1 MEDNKE
7 IIVQDE
13 EIESSESDN
22 KKKTC
27 LCCGK
32 TMRKNNFFSTKSKYY
47 KDGYTAF
54 CKDCCNNI
62 FYDHYNVTGNIKEAL
77 IVTCCKL
84 DLLVFPSLIEWAEKS
99 KNSED
104 VSAMLKNK
112 TFLGLF
118 IKKTN
123 LKSIMIQSIK
133 TDLCF
138 ENSNFCGIPF
148 KEVPKMEED
157 GRVYSEDEEIAY
169 ATEPE
174 DETTIITRKQLKE
187 FRDKF
192 GNYNDDDLR
201 WLGKKYLEWDE
212 HYDISELNKQ
222 KLIIQ
227 LVCDEFSIVK
237 KREQGEDVSKQWKT
251 FMDTMKQLELT
262 PKQQAKNSTGTGFA
276 SLGDFIK
283 EVERTKPIINRD
295 PRFEDVDGINKIKVA
310 MAGALARTL
319 GKENQYSRAFEKI
332 YKQYSSDILSTSSY
346 DEDDG

>member
-1 MEDNKE
+1 METVIQN
-7 IIVQDE
+7 DE
-13 EIESSESDN
+13 EELEDASDG
-22 KKKTC
+22 KKTC
-27 LCCGK
+27 LCCGR
-32 TMRKNNFFSTKSKYY
+32 TMRKNEFFTTKSKYL
-47 KDGYTAF
+47 KDGFAPF
-54 CKDCCNNI
+54 CKKCCNDI
-62 FYDHYNVTGNIKEAL
+62 FYENYNVTGNIKEAL
-77 IVTCCKL
+77 IIICCKI
-84 DLLVFPSLIEWAEKS
+84 DLLVFPSLLEWAERS
-99 KNSED
+99 KNSEE
-104 VSAMLKNK
+104 VGIMLKNRK
-112 TFLGLF
+112 FLGAF
-118 IKKTN
+118 VKKTN
-123 LKSIMIQSIK
+123 LKSVMIQGIK
-133 TDLCF
+133 TDMCF

-148 KEVPKMEED
+148 KATPKMEED

-169 ATEPE
+169 AAEPE
-174 DETTIITRKQLKE
+174 DETTIITRRQLKE

-201 WLGKKYLEWDE
+201 WLGKKYMEWDE

-283 EVERTKPIINRD
+283 EVERTKPIVNRD
-295 PRFEDVDGINKIKVA
+295 PRFEDVDGINKIKIA

-319 GKENQYSRAFEKI
+319 GRDNQYSKAFEKI
-332 YKQYSSDILSTSSY
+332 YKQYSSDILTTSSY
-346 DEDDG
+346 GESDG

>member
-1 MEDNKE
+1 METVIQN
-7 IIVQDE
+7 DE
-13 EIESSESDN
+13 EELEDASDG
-22 KKKTC
+22 KKTC
-27 LCCGK
+27 LCCGR
-32 TMRKNNFFSTKSKYY
+32 TMRKNEFFTTKSKYL
-47 KDGYTAF
+47 KDGFAPF
-54 CKDCCNNI
+54 CKKCCNDI
-62 FYDHYNVTGNIKEAL
+62 FYENYNVTGNIKEAL
-77 IVTCCKL
+77 IIICCKI
-84 DLLVFPSLIEWAEKS
+84 DLLVFPSLLEWAERS
-99 KNSED
+99 KNSEE
-104 VSAMLKNK
+104 VSIMLKNRK
-112 TFLGLF
+112 FLGAF

-123 LKSIMIQSIK
+123 LKSVMIQGIK
-133 TDLCF
+133 TDMCF

-148 KEVPKMEED
+148 KATPKMEED

-169 ATEPE
+169 AAEPE
-174 DETTIITRKQLKE
+174 DETTIITRRQLKE

-201 WLGKKYLEWDE
+201 WLGKKYMEWDE

-283 EVERTKPIINRD
+283 EVERTKPIVNRD
-295 PRFEDVDGINKIKVA
+295 PRFEDVDGINKIKIA

-319 GKENQYSRAFEKI
+319 GRDNQYSKAFEKI
-332 YKQYSSDILSTSSY
+332 YKQYSSDILTTSSY
-346 DEDDG
+346 GESDG